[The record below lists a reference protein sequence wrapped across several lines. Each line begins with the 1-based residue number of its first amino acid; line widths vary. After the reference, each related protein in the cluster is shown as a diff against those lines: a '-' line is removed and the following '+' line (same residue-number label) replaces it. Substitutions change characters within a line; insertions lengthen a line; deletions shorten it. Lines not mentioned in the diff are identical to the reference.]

1 MQNISKWRINKL
13 RFQLSCYLIVSNS
26 KCNSLI
32 NKTIHHKIF
41 VKLKAKLKLKF
52 SELKLRSEV
61 EIEPWRSS
69 STSFPRDLCI
79 DTQSTQFRVPQI
91 SLLLRLL
98 QTLPLLASPLE
109 RKCWDLKTSVTVN
122 EECKMN
128 SDWSG
133 CSEFKMAGKKIT
145 KCSPGFWFPPETG
158 AIYFR
163 SRE

>member
-98 QTLPLLASPLE
+98 HTLPLLPSPLE
-109 RKCWDLKTSVTVN
+109 RKCWDLKTSITVN

-128 SDWSG
+128 SNWSG
-133 CSEFKMAGKKIT
+133 CSEFKMRGKEIHKT
-145 KCSPGFWFPPETG
+145 PTGFLIPSRN
-158 AIYFR
+158 R
-163 SRE
+163 SYLFSK

>member
-79 DTQSTQFRVPQI
+79 DTQSTRFRVPQI

-109 RKCWDLKTSVTVN
+109 RKCWDLKTSITVK

-133 CSEFKMAGKKIT
+133 CSEFKMRGKEIHKT
-145 KCSPGFWFPPETG
+145 PTGFLIPSRN
-158 AIYFR
+158 R
-163 SRE
+163 SYLFSK